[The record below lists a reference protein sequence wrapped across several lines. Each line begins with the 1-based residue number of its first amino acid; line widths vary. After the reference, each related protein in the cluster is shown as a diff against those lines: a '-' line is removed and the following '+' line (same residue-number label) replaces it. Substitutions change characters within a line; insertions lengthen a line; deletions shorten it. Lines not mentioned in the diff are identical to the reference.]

1 MERTWRI
8 EISHHVIDASGPT
21 CSAALA
27 VAGIVGDRTHMAWFK
42 LNSTGKDRYPVNIS
56 AEQICR
62 LAESGGTTGSAGS

>member
-1 MERTWRI
+1 
-8 EISHHVIDASGPT
+8 
-21 CSAALA
+21 
-27 VAGIVGDRTHMAWFK
+27 MAWFK